1 MNALRK
7 KVVQASVTVGSMNSA
22 ESCLSQSSAQNPRVA
37 KCDAQT
43 VAQNISTNL
52 PTSGKP
58 IASETPSEAEAIQR
72 AQHGDEAM
80 FEYLYRLHSPRVYAI
95 CLRMVRDVAQAED
108 LTQEA
113 FLLLFRKIHTFRGE
127 SAFPTWLYRLA
138 VNLVLMHLRK
148 RSLPTVSIDATSDP
162 HDETSSPGIDVGA
175 PDLLIEGALDRINLE
190 RCMERLPVGYRTMF
204 VLHDVQGYEHR
215 EIAEMRG
222 RSVGDSKSQLHK
234 ARMRLRGLLHEFQ
247 RSKSRE
253 ARLGA
258 TKMRSRSSATLP
270 TDNAN
275 QFEELIPV

>member
-72 AQHGDEAM
+72 AQNGDEAM

-162 HDETSSPGIDVGA
+162 HDETSWLGIDVGA

-275 QFEELIPV
+275 QFDELIPV

>member
-1 MNALRK
+1 
-7 KVVQASVTVGSMNSA
+7 
-22 ESCLSQSSAQNPRVA
+22 VA
-37 KCDAQT
+37 KCNAQP
-43 VAQNISTNL
+43 VAKNISTNL
-52 PTSGKP
+52 PASGKP
-58 IASETPSEAEAIQR
+58 IASQTPSEAEAIQR

-80 FEYLYRLHSPRVYAI
+80 FEYLYRVHSPRVYAI

-148 RSLPTVSIDATSDP
+148 KSLPTVSIDAASDP

-175 PDLLIEGALDRINLE
+175 PDLLIEGTLDRINLE

-204 VLHDVQGYEHR
+204 VLHDVEGYEHR
-215 EIAEMRG
+215 EIAQMRG
-222 RSVGDSKSQLHK
+222 RSQGDSKSQLHK
-234 ARMRLRGLLHEFQ
+234 ARTRLRRLLHDLQ

-253 ARLGA
+253 ARLA
-258 TKMRSRSSATLP
+258 AAKMPSRSSATVP
-270 TDNAN
+270 TDDSNLLG
-275 QFEELIPV
+275 ELIFV

>member
-7 KVVQASVTVGSMNSA
+7 KVMQASVTVGSMNSA
-22 ESCLSQSSAQNPRVA
+22 QPCLSPPSAQNTRVA
-37 KCDAQT
+37 KCNAQT
-43 VAQNISTNL
+43 VAENISTNL

-58 IASETPSEAEAIQR
+58 IASEIPSEAEAIRR

-95 CLRMVRDVAQAED
+95 CLRMIRDVAQAED

-127 SAFPTWLYRLA
+127 SAFPTWLYRLT

-148 RSLPTVSIDATSDP
+148 RSLQTVSIDGTSNP
-162 HDETSSPGIDVGA
+162 HDEISSPGIDIGV
-175 PDLLIEGALDRINLE
+175 PDVLIEGTLDRINLE
-190 RCMERLPVGYRTMF
+190 RCIEQLPAGYRTMF
-204 VLHDVQGYEHR
+204 LLHDVQGYEHR
-215 EIAEMRG
+215 EIAALRG
-222 RSVGDSKSQLHK
+222 RSQGDSKSQLHK
-234 ARMRLRGLLHEFQ
+234 ARTRLRRLLHELQ

-253 ARLGA
+253 ARFAA

-270 TDNAN
+270 TDSAN
-275 QFEELIPV
+275 QLEESISV

>member
-52 PTSGKP
+52 PTSGKL

-162 HDETSSPGIDVGA
+162 HDETSWLGIDVGA

>member
-7 KVVQASVTVGSMNSA
+7 KVTRASITVGSMNSA
-22 ESCLSQSSAQNPRVA
+22 ESCLSQPSAQNPRVA

-43 VAQNISTNL
+43 VAKNISTNL

-58 IASETPSEAEAIQR
+58 IARETPSEGEAIQR

-127 SAFPTWLYRLA
+127 SAFPTWLYRLT

-148 RSLPTVSIDATSDP
+148 RSLQTVSIDATSDP
-162 HDETSSPGIDVGA
+162 HDETSSPGIDAGA

-253 ARLGA
+253 ARLA
-258 TKMRSRSSATLP
+258 AVKVRSRSIETLP

-275 QFEELIPV
+275 QLEELISV

>member
-7 KVVQASVTVGSMNSA
+7 KAIQASVTVGNLNSA
-22 ESCLSQSSAQNPRVA
+22 GSCLCQPSAQNLRVA
-37 KCDAQT
+37 KCDVQT
-43 VAQNISTNL
+43 VAKNISTNL
-52 PTSGKP
+52 PASGKP

-148 RSLPTVSIDATSDP
+148 KSLPTVSIDATSDP

-175 PDLLIEGALDRINLE
+175 PDLLIEGTLDRINLE

-204 VLHDVQGYEHR
+204 VLHDVEGYEHR
-215 EIAEMRG
+215 EIAQMRG
-222 RSVGDSKSQLHK
+222 RSQGDSKSQLHK
-234 ARMRLRGLLHEFQ
+234 ARTRLRRLLHDLQ

-253 ARLGA
+253 ARLA
-258 TKMRSRSSATLP
+258 AAKTRSRSSTTVP
-270 TDNAN
+270 TDDSNPLG
-275 QFEELIPV
+275 ELIFV